1 MASSSHSAVAPRQKA
16 AELVSP
22 KGICVVAHF
31 VQCFSILPNRFLLKG
46 YRCCSG
52 QAMALGPYRGGGR
65 GQALSHPT
73 QYSPSFLTSFKPPGL
88 SFGERGRGRERALEV
103 VPKAGL
109 LKLRH
114 ADGWRVMHLRGT
126 WTPRRVTR
134 GFQGFFKNLLEQK
147 KKASR
152 SYKVHK
158 FKYVKYK
165 LIYFL

>member
-1 MASSSHSAVAPRQKA
+1 MGAGV
-16 AELVSP
+16 
-22 KGICVVAHF
+22 
-31 VQCFSILPNRFLLKG
+31 
-46 YRCCSG
+46 
-52 QAMALGPYRGGGR
+52 R

-134 GFQGFFKNLLEQK
+134 GFQGFLKNLLEQK
-147 KKASR
+147 KKQ
-152 SYKVHK
+152 VGVIK
-158 FKYVKYK
+158 F
-165 LIYFL
+165 ISSNMSNIN